1 MRYVERNPVRARL
14 VDKAAD
20 YIWSSAAAHCG
31 REKDTIL
38 SPEFPP
44 PEQISTEHTEYTE
57 VKRRQE
63 TRPKKDIENAKG
75 ILSLIFRVFR
85 VFRG

>member
-31 REKDTIL
+31 RKKGNIL

-44 PEQISTEHTEYTE
+44 PGIIEDWSAWLHEPDKQEEYDE
-57 VKRRQE
+57 V
-63 TRPKKDIENAKG
+63 
-75 ILSLIFRVFR
+75 L
-85 VFRG
+85 